1 MSIDEMTQGAQL
13 IAKERLTVE
22 EMTRLIAA
30 TLGLLPTVASVN
42 VADIGEVSV
51 ALRTGKV
58 IEMQAMPIARAFNA
72 SMSSRRQ
79 ALDDLVKGCA

>member
-1 MSIDEMTQGAQL
+1 MSIDEMAQSALL
-13 IAKERLTVE
+13 IAKEHLTVE

-30 TLGLLPTVASVN
+30 TVGRLPTVAWVN

-51 ALRTGKV
+51 ALTTGKM
-58 IEMQAMPIARAFNA
+58 IEMQAMPIARAFNQ

-79 ALDDLVKGCA
+79 ALDDLVKRCA